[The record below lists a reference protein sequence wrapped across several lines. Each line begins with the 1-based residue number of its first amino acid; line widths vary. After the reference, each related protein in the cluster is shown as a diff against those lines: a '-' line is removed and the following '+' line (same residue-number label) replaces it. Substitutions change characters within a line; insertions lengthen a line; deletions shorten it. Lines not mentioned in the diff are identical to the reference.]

1 MTSHSPT
8 KRNQT
13 IGYFASFISLGMTT
27 ASLGPAL
34 PYLAEHT
41 GSLLGEVS
49 ILFTAKA
56 GGYLLGSIVGGRL
69 YDRIPGH
76 LVAFTAIMGIAVTLA
91 LSPIIPLLWV
101 LATILFILGMFE
113 GALDV
118 GCNAMLVWVHGK
130 DVGPY
135 MNALHFFFGIG
146 TFIAP
151 IIIAQSV
158 LWSGEINWGFW
169 VIAILMAPVA
179 TWMLRTSS
187 PTALSTAVESGGQT
201 NTKLL
206 VLIVAFFIMY
216 VGAEVGFG
224 GWIYTYALEL
234 KLANETSGAYL
245 TSAFWGAFTLGRLFS
260 IPIAAR
266 LRPRWIL
273 LGDLVGC
280 ILGLLLIIIFPA
292 SVLVLWA
299 GAMILGVSMASIF
312 PTMISLAERRMTL
325 TGAVTSWFFVGASS
339 GAMFFPWLMGQ
350 LFEAINPPAIMFIIL
365 GDVVLAIAIYV
376 VVMRVSQPVQQAG
389 QVTAQ

>member
-1 MTSHSPT
+1 
-8 KRNQT
+8 
-13 IGYFASFISLGMTT
+13 MTT

-41 GSLLGEVS
+41 GSLVGEVS

-76 LVAFTAIMGIAVTLA
+76 LVAFTAIIGIATTLA

-118 GCNAMLVWVHGK
+118 GCNAMLVWVHGRE
-130 DVGPY
+130 VGPY

-179 TWMLRTSS
+179 TWVLRTTSPAAPSS
-187 PTALSTAVESGGQT
+187 TGESEGQT
-201 NTKLL
+201 NPKLL
-206 VLIVAFFIMY
+206 GLIIAFFVVY

-224 GWIYTYALEL
+224 GWVYTYAL
-234 KLANETSGAYL
+234 KQGLANETSGAYL
-245 TSAFWGAFTLGRLFS
+245 TSAFWGAFTVGRLLS
-260 IPIAAR
+260 IPIAAH

-280 ILGLLLIIIFPA
+280 TLGLLLIIAYPA
-292 SVLVLWA
+292 STLVLWT
-299 GAMILGVSMASIF
+299 GAIILGASMASIF
-312 PTMISLAERRMTL
+312 PTMVTLAERRMTL
-325 TGAVTSWFFVGASS
+325 TGAVTSWFFVGASA

-350 LFEAINPPAIMFIIL
+350 LFEAISPLAIMFIIL
-365 GDVVLAIAIYV
+365 GDVVLAIVIYA
-376 VVMRVSQPVQQAG
+376 VVMRASHPVQQTEQLA
-389 QVTAQ
+389 T

>member
-1 MTSHSPT
+1 M
-8 KRNQT
+8 
-13 IGYFASFISLGMTT
+13 
-27 ASLGPAL
+27 
-34 PYLAEHT
+34 
-41 GSLLGEVS
+41 
-49 ILFTAKA
+49 
-56 GGYLLGSIVGGRL
+56 
-69 YDRIPGH
+69 
-76 LVAFTAIMGIAVTLA
+76 
-91 LSPIIPLLWV
+91 
-101 LATILFILGMFE
+101 FILGMFE

-118 GCNAMLVWVHGK
+118 GCNAMLVWVHGRE
-130 DVGPY
+130 VGPY

-158 LWSGEINWGFW
+158 LRSGGINWGFW

-187 PTALSTAVESGGQT
+187 PTAPSTAKESGGRT

-260 IPIAAR
+260 IPLASH
-266 LRPRWIL
+266 LRPRRIL

-280 ILGLLLIIIFPA
+280 VLGLFLIILFPT
-292 SVLVLWA
+292 SILVLWS
-299 GAMILGVSMASIF
+299 GAIILGISMASIF

-325 TGAVTSWFFVGASS
+325 TGAVTSWFFIGASS

-350 LFEAINPPAIMFIIL
+350 LFEAINPLAIMYIIL
-365 GDVVLAIAIYV
+365 GDIALAIVFYAI
-376 VVMRVSQPVQQAG
+376 VMRVGHPLQQAD
-389 QVTAQ
+389 QVVAQ